1 MRPSV
6 VNRREANDNRGM
18 SISVVTLD
26 LAKWEEVA
34 RDALV
39 LPVFRDDRP
48 LRGAAGL
55 VDWRLCGRLSRL
67 LRAGRA
73 SGDAGET
80 LLLPASR
87 RLRFSR
93 ILWFGLGEAKG
104 YNEARARTDLRWI
117 ASVTHAA
124 GATDITMQLPG
135 RSMGLLGAR
144 RAMELVLESSSY
156 ETSSLTILE
165 DSAGQKDIAE
175 VLRQRG

>member
-1 MRPSV
+1 
-6 VNRREANDNRGM
+6 M

-26 LAKWEEVA
+26 LGKWEEVA

-39 LPVFRDDRP
+39 LPVFREDRP

-67 LRAGRA
+67 MRAGKA
-73 SGDAGET
+73 SGVAGET
-80 LLLPASR
+80 LLLPATR
-87 RLRFSR
+87 RLRFTR

-104 YNEARARTDLRWI
+104 YNEERARRDLRWI
-117 ASVTHAA
+117 ATVTAAA
-124 GATDITMQLPG
+124 GVTDVAMQLPG

-144 RAMELVLESSSY
+144 RAVELVLESGVY
-156 ETSSLTILE
+156 DAAALTIIE

-175 VLRQRG
+175 VLRQRS

>member
-1 MRPSV
+1 
-6 VNRREANDNRGM
+6 M
-18 SISVVTLD
+18 SISVITLD

-67 LRAGRA
+67 MRAGRA
-73 SGDAGET
+73 SGATGET

-87 RLRFSR
+87 RLRFTR
-93 ILWFGLGEAKG
+93 ILWFGLGDAKG
-104 YNEARARTDLRWI
+104 YNEDRARKDLKWI
-117 ASVTHAA
+117 SEVTSAA
-124 GATDITMQLPG
+124 GVTDVTMQLPG

-144 RAMELVLESSSY
+144 RAVELVLESPTYESSA
-156 ETSSLTILE
+156 LTIIE

-175 VLRQRG
+175 VLRQRS